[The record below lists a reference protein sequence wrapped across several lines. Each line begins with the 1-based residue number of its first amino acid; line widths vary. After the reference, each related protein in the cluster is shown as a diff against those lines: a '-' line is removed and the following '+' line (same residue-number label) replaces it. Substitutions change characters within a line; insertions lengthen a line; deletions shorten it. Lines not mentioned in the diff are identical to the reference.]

1 MRKVSHRKCETNK
14 RHKQALEMEKSCT
27 IVQQSDTGQSQQIL
41 RAIYIYIYIRSICMQ
56 LQNEL
61 QSMSSIQLHVYSII
75 VHA

>member
-41 RAIYIYIYIRSICMQ
+41 RAIYIYQIHM
-56 LQNEL
+56 
-61 QSMSSIQLHVYSII
+61 
-75 VHA
+75 HAIAK